1 MFLNYHKESI
11 PSHQSNAWAT
21 TGNFGA
27 SGQNQ
32 IFFDRKPTSDFF
44 FEDAIEYG
52 YVENDK
58 FVLDHSDKICSIEQF
73 SEHGFTVQAETDTG
87 VQYTY
92 KTSEDDETILEYY
105 GTWDETK
112 YADNY
117 SGSASLF
124 R

>member
-1 MFLNYHKESI
+1 MNWVKI
-11 PSHQSNAWAT
+11 
-21 TGNFGA
+21 
-27 SGQNQ
+27 
-32 IFFDRKPTSDFF
+32 I
-44 FEDAIEYG
+44 EDAIEYG